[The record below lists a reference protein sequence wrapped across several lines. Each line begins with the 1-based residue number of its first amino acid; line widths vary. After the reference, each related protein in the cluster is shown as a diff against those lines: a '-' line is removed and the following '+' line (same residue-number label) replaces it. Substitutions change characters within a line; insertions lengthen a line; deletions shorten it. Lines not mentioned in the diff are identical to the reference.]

1 MNGFQHLQEVNQ
13 INAKQDQFQQQLQ
26 LHKINEAA
34 TSQIISYQFCS
45 KGGYHTGEL
54 LNCVCIDEKCNQNE
68 LICSFCEQEKHQ
80 GHLVIPFKVFL
91 ESLQSMQTD
100 NSQSSNHMNEEYKSN
115 LENYQHIQQKTNPK
129 LDPLK
134 ANKNMDRDQ
143 FGFYLDEI
151 DRQHQ
156 ITIKYFHDYQTKVL
170 EGFNECM
177 NKINQFYKAVK
188 SELQRKQYL
197 EETCFQKLLKSLSN
211 YSSTIQDTTVQLSNP
226 FNEENVLNILNKD
239 QQEPKNNRRNKRN
252 NNYITQGSQ
261 DIKEV
266 LKIIGFDQNDSFK
279 SYYKFDLNHV
289 VQICESRQQKLMAG
303 KESDGLL
310 VQLKALVS
318 KCDFLYGEIPPLSI
332 QISSSQS
339 VGLSGF
345 LKQLRFSDKLKGT
358 SIQIK
363 SPNLA
368 HQTQNESSGQRFC
381 LLEPNLPQN
390 GRLRWGF
397 KIKSL
402 IGWIGIGICLSSIIK
417 GFNYHFKYS
426 KIGHGSYLLSG
437 NGYTWSHSK
446 SEQNSQNKSFHFITG
461 DTIYLEFDPQE
472 KKLKFLKGKSNEKYT
487 LEVDFLPTDEIVP
500 CVNLCSSGDEIE
512 LIVNEA
518 ELIALNF

>member
-1 MNGFQHLQEVNQ
+1 MNGFQHMQVVNQ
-13 INAKQDQFQQQLQ
+13 LNTKQDQFQQQLQ
-26 LHKINEAA
+26 HHKNKE
-34 TSQIISYQFCS
+34 TNSQIISYQYCS

-54 LNCVCIDEKCNQNE
+54 LNCVCIDEKCSQNE
-68 LICSFCEQEKHQ
+68 LICSFCEQENHQ
-80 GHLVIPFKVFL
+80 GHLIIPFKVFL
-91 ESLQSMQTD
+91 ESLQSMQID
-100 NSQSSNHMNEEYKSN
+100 NSEGSNQMGEEQKVN
-115 LENYQHIQQKTNPK
+115 LENFQNMQQNSSPNI
-129 LDPLK
+129 DPSK
-134 ANKNMDRDQ
+134 ANKNIDRDQ
-143 FGFYLDEI
+143 FDFYLDEI

-211 YSSTIQDTTVQLSNP
+211 YSSTIQDATVQLSNP
-226 FNEENVLNILNKD
+226 FNEENALNMLNKD
-239 QQEPKNNRRNKRN
+239 QQNLRNNRRNKRN
-252 NNYITQGSQ
+252 NIQATQSSQ

-266 LKIIGFDQNDSFK
+266 LKIIGFNQNDNFK
-279 SYYKFDLNHV
+279 SYYKFDLNHI
-289 VQICESRQQKLMAG
+289 VQLCESRQQKLMAG

-318 KCDFLYGEIPPLSI
+318 KCDFLYGEIPSLSI
-332 QISSSQS
+332 QITSSQGF
-339 VGLSGF
+339 GLSGF

-368 HQTQNESSGQRFC
+368 QQTQNESSGQRFC
-381 LLEPNLPQN
+381 LLEPNLPHN
-390 GRLRWGF
+390 SRLRWGF
-397 KIKSL
+397 RIKSL
-402 IGWIGIGICLSSIIK
+402 IGWIGIGICLSGIIK

-446 SEQNSQNKSFHFITG
+446 ADQNSQNKSFHFITG
-461 DTIYLEFDPQE
+461 DTIYIEFDPQE

-487 LEVDFLPTDEIVP
+487 LEVEFLPTDEIVP

-512 LIVNEA
+512 LIINEA
-518 ELIALNF
+518 ELMALNF